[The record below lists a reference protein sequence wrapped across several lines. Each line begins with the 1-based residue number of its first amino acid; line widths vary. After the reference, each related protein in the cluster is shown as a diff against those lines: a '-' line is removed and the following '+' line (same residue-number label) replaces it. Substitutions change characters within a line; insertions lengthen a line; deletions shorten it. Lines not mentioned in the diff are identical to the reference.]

1 MIPLGGYGRCH
12 PTPLTP
18 PSLARNITAHKRG
31 ERNNKNVICT
41 QILFKSSE
49 CGMKPLFGRRRAD
62 LPGGFASSNGL
73 FIIPVS
79 HVRLIGRRG
88 VPETRA
94 TPAKEEEEG
103 EGLPEESGPAS
114 EEATKTEEKD
124 GSSGFGTRC
133 LDHTDHR
140 GHSHENILLSVYL
153 INAT

>member
-49 CGMKPLFGRRRAD
+49 CGMKRLFGRRRAD

-94 TPAKEEEEG
+94 TPAKEEEE
-103 EGLPEESGPAS
+103 EGRDYPRNLDRRQKKRLRQRR
-114 EEATKTEEKD
+114 KTAARGLALAAWTTQITGDTRMKTF
-124 GSSGFGTRC
+124 SSPC
-133 LDHTDHR
+133 
-140 GHSHENILLSVYL
+140 I
-153 INAT
+153 